1 MERRASLPR
10 PPRVPPALQEFPA
23 VVEPPLRDID
33 DPPETL
39 IEGFELVESQSPRV
53 AVPAT
58 TEMADP
64 FREAVFADER
74 IQRLLVDKRHAVLGA
89 SRLLDD
95 KEREVPASLLLL
107 YSYTDERTYR
117 VWLEGE
123 GGDVRV
129 RDIEELDQQPP
140 ASEEEIQRAIDIA
153 RTADDVESRLAEGF
167 EATALLASSVEPG
180 DRHYGRRRVAVGF
193 GPPDERLPRVRV
205 LVDLGTEEVLAVDF
219 RSDGL
224 EEGQR

>member
-1 MERRASLPR
+1 
-10 PPRVPPALQEFPA
+10 
-23 VVEPPLRDID
+23 LRDID

-58 TEMADP
+58 TEMADI

-107 YSYTDERTYR
+107 YSYTDERAYR

-123 GGDVRV
+123 GGDLRV

-153 RTADDVESRLAEGF
+153 RAAGDVESRLAEGF

-219 RSDGL
+219 RSDRL
-224 EEGQR
+224 QEGQR

>member
-1 MERRASLPR
+1 MRRSISLRLQPALACKAKGGGRMERRASLPR

-23 VVEPPLRDID
+23 VVEPALRDID

-58 TEMADP
+58 TEMADI

-95 KEREVPASLLLL
+95 KEREVPASL
-107 YSYTDERTYR
+107 
-117 VWLEGE
+117 
-123 GGDVRV
+123 
-129 RDIEELDQQPP
+129 
-140 ASEEEIQRAIDIA
+140 
-153 RTADDVESRLAEGF
+153 
-167 EATALLASSVEPG
+167 
-180 DRHYGRRRVAVGF
+180 
-193 GPPDERLPRVRV
+193 
-205 LVDLGTEEVLAVDF
+205 
-219 RSDGL
+219 
-224 EEGQR
+224 